1 MCRPRKRTLACF
13 PAARLCIS
21 TLTPT
26 PLSVSTVSPTCPHSK
41 TRHRVHFLTWLRCVK
56 KWRPDPVER
65 QRLSFLHVL
74 RDTLLEKL
82 RRSRSFGDLALLR
95 PRPKASLEV
104 YVSVLCPPNPPPSLT
119 PVCSPRFWSRV
130 SRRTLIGAPRA
141 AERHACLH
149 AASALPCT
157 NCCVSL
163 AGLKWLLGELN
174 ICFYLLTSCLTCA
187 AFPAIANPSLSVLS
201 FSPLYQTMSLRTVA
215 VAWLSASACLSPS
228 RTPLVPRPVPAPP

>member
-13 PAARLCIS
+13 PAPRLCIS

-26 PLSVSTVSPTCPHSK
+26 PLSVSAVSPTCPHSK

-104 YVSVLCPPNPPPSLT
+104 YVSVLCPPPQPSPQLDPGVQSPFLEQSLT
-119 PVCSPRFWSRV
+119 ADTHWCSPSCRTPRV
-130 SRRTLIGAPRA
+130 F
-141 AERHACLH
+141 AC
-149 AASALPCT
+149 
-157 NCCVSL
+157 
-163 AGLKWLLGELN
+163 
-174 ICFYLLTSCLTCA
+174 CLCA
-187 AFPAIANPSLSVLS
+187 AVH
-201 FSPLYQTMSLRTVA
+201 
-215 VAWLSASACLSPS
+215 
-228 RTPLVPRPVPAPP
+228 